1 MSFGV
6 VDIDHLMIRVATL
19 AGAVTRFE
27 AMGFTVAPP
36 RLELGATAPR
46 WRAYDN
52 RLILFQPYPGRR
64 DIANFL
70 GLACLQDQFGA
81 PWELRKSMSFLWDT
95 EGPKSVVC
103 LSNDIEA
110 TARAMR
116 DAGLEVVLE
125 APASAELGWVDKETG
140 NWLPHRARPCN
151 PTFRQLPFMTN
162 AYGTDAVA
170 SFHHPPFTRHPNGA
184 RYMSTITGVSDDIER
199 DVDWMSREVFGV
211 TPVWESED
219 IALVRPRDIV
229 LRIVTSNG
237 FAALYPGVHY
247 SRERILP
254 ALSGAT
260 IVVSSMAQV
269 TEALERG
276 GVTHVRIDDA
286 RVVIPRSEASNTV
299 LEFTTNE
306 HERTGEYDKFAAT
319 APASPAAT
327 TYRGEMT

>member
-19 AGAVTRFE
+19 EGAVTRFE

-36 RLELGATAPR
+36 RLELGAATPR

-64 DIANFL
+64 DVANFL

-81 PWELRKSMSFLWDT
+81 PWKLRKSMSFLWDT

-103 LSNDIEA
+103 LSRDIEA

-116 DAGLEVVLE
+116 DAGLEVALE
-125 APASAELGWVDKETG
+125 APASAELGWIDKETG
-140 NWLPHRARPCN
+140 NWLPHRTRPCN

-162 AYGTDAVA
+162 AYGTDTVA
-170 SFHHPPFTRHPNGA
+170 SFHHPPFTRHLNGA
-184 RYMSTITGVSDDIER
+184 RYMSAITGVSDDIER
-199 DVDWMSREVFGV
+199 DVAWMSRDVFGV

-219 IALVRPRDIV
+219 IVLVRPRDIV
-229 LRIVTSNG
+229 LRIITPTG
-237 FAALYPGVHY
+237 FAALYPGIDY
-247 SRERILP
+247 SPERILP

-276 GVTHVRIDDA
+276 GVTHVKIDDA

-306 HERTGEYDKFAAT
+306 YRRAGEYDEFAAT
-319 APASPAAT
+319 APASPAAI